1 MRSYTANTL
10 RALLVIAPT
19 LIAWTPAN
27 PVLTLAP
34 ESRLWVDG
42 TSTLRSFQC
51 RATSFTADVETQ
63 APEAVRAV
71 LAGEQAVRT
80 VDVRVPAAALDCGNG
95 KMNDHMWKALKA
107 KEHAVIE
114 FRLASYETT
123 RSADGITGRIT
134 GVLTLGGV
142 QQTITMQG
150 AATDGGDG
158 SLRVVGSHELRMS
171 EYGLEAP
178 TLMLGTLKV
187 ADRVKVGFDLA
198 LKD

>member
-1 MRSYTANTL
+1 MRRYTATTL

-42 TSTLRSFQC
+42 TSTLRAFQC
-51 RATSFTADVETQ
+51 KAASLTAHVETQ

-71 LAGEQAVRT
+71 LAGEKAVRT
-80 VDVRVPAAALDCGNG
+80 VEVRVPAAALDCGNG
-95 KMNDHMWKALKA
+95 KMNDHMRKALKA
-107 KEHAVIE
+107 KDHEMIE
-114 FRLASYETT
+114 FRLASYATT
-123 RSADGITGRIT
+123 KTADGVTGEIT

-150 AATDGGDG
+150 SASDGGNG
-158 SLRVVGSHELRMS
+158 TLRVVGTHELLMS
-171 EYGLEAP
+171 EYGLKAP

-187 ADRVKVGFDLA
+187 GDRVKVGFDLA